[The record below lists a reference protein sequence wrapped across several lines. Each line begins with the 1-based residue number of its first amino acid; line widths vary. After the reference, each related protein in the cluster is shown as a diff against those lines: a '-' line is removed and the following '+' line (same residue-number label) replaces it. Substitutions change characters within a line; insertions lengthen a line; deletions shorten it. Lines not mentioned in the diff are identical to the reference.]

1 MKKIVCLSLILL
13 ITVCLTSSVFAASCK
28 IDLKPSKSEISKGE
42 EFTVDVIVKDIDAVL
57 ERSELLYI
65 WYIC

>member
-28 IDLKPSKSEISKGE
+28 IDLKPHSRCYSKRYRCRKRYNSINGNNG
-42 EFTVDVIVKDIDAVL
+42 V
-57 ERSELLYI
+57 
-65 WYIC
+65 W